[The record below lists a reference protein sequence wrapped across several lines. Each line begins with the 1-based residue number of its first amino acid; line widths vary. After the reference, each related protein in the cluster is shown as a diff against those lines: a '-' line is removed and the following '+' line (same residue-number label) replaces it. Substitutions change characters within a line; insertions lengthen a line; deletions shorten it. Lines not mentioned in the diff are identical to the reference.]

1 MSLFRIFG
9 KNLRKMST
17 AELQNSIIQKVLKT
31 SDSQLLDYLNS
42 LLLEDESSSYYS
54 MNEWEIKVIKESI
67 SEYERGEVVKNDD
80 VFRLNEK
87 WLNE

>member
-1 MSLFRIFG
+1 
-9 KNLRKMST
+9 MST
-17 AELQNSIIQKVLKT
+17 AELQNSIIQKVLKI

-54 MNEWEIKVIKESI
+54 MNEWEMKVIQESI
-67 SEYERGEVVKNDD
+67 SEYERGEVINNED
-80 VFRLNEK
+80 VFNKYEK

>member
-1 MSLFRIFG
+1 
-9 KNLRKMST
+9 MST
-17 AELQNSIIQKVLKT
+17 TELQNSIIQKVLKI

-54 MNEWEIKVIKESI
+54 MNEWEMKVIQESI
-67 SEYERGEVVKNDD
+67 SEYERGEVINNED
-80 VFRLNEK
+80 VFKKNEK